1 MIPQYEYT
9 VTGFIFGLIVAL
21 DIMCIA
27 NIISALI
34 KRKRKEQQKE
44 REELIKLAKQV
55 NPKLLILKFNCCL
68 EIPSFYEDLP
78 LKYRKVLKD
87 DRERES

>member
-1 MIPQYEYT
+1 MIPQYEYV

-27 NIISALI
+27 NIVSALI
-34 KRKRKEQQKE
+34 KRKKKEQQKE

-55 NPKLLILKFNCCL
+55 N
-68 EIPSFYEDLP
+68 YEDLP
-78 LKYRKVLKD
+78 LKYRKALKD

>member
-1 MIPQYEYT
+1 MIPQYEYV
-9 VTGFIFGLIVAL
+9 VTGFMFGLIVAL

-27 NIISALI
+27 NIVSALI
-34 KRKRKEQQKE
+34 KRKKKEQQKE

-55 NPKLLILKFNCCL
+55 N
-68 EIPSFYEDLP
+68 YEDLP
-78 LKYRKVLKD
+78 LKYRKALKD